1 MERSE
6 KERVQMKSRKTTL
19 ALTVGLLAGAVALS
33 VWKFP
38 REQRLLEHAVRIEE
52 AKDWKDY
59 HWISP
64 HEVVYTTNERP
75 HARGMFTRL
84 DLATH
89 QQTPLTEINHRIGPH
104 DIDSWE
110 VSPDGSRMAWTTH
123 DGSSKKILN
132 VCRLDGS
139 EYAQWPDRWLQAEA
153 HWTPDSRQLLVFR
166 AVNPPPPKKRGD
178 NNDTPLYEDAVLR
191 APSQTSGGQ
200 TLLLPKPRLAEFKTE
215 SAYYVTPDNGL
226 IVDSTECTCHATQ
239 LELSR
244 FTVRPNLTH
253 VRHLTT
259 DRPYSGHIVA
269 HKLSPGGQ
277 HVAWS
282 VQHEYV
288 IPYTKLLRHYFPKI
302 KENKQ
307 SVIGMYVS
315 DLDGTNMRDLGH
327 VPIPHSDNV
336 DNDDVTEPG
345 TLEWL
350 PDGKTLSFTYKNALY
365 TVASE

>member
-1 MERSE
+1 
-6 KERVQMKSRKTTL
+6 MKSRRATL
-19 ALTVGLLAGAVALS
+19 AITLGLLTGAAGLA

-38 REQRLLEHAVRIEE
+38 REQLLLKHAVRREE
-52 AKDWKDY
+52 AKDWEAY

-75 HARGMFTRL
+75 HSRGMFTRL

-89 QQTPLTEINHRIGPH
+89 QKTPLTAINRRIGPH

-110 VSPDGSRMAWTTH
+110 ISPDGSRLTWITH
-123 DGSSKKILN
+123 DGNNKKFLS

-139 EYAQWPDRWLQAEA
+139 EYAQWPDKWRQAEA

-166 AVNPPPPKKRGD
+166 AVNPPPPSKRQNGEAD
-178 NNDTPLYEDAVLR
+178 PVLFEDAVLR
-191 APSQTSGGQ
+191 APGETSGGQ
-200 TLLLPKPRLAEFKTE
+200 PLSFPKARLAEFKTE

-226 IVDSTECTCHATQ
+226 VVDSTECTCHATQ
-239 LELSR
+239 LELSA
-244 FTVRPNLTH
+244 FTRQPLLTH
-253 VRHLTT
+253 VRHVTT
-259 DRPYSGHIVA
+259 DRPYSGHIVT
-269 HKLSPGGQ
+269 HKLSPQGNR
-277 HVAWS
+277 VAWS

-302 KENKQ
+302 KDNKRA
-307 SVIGMYVS
+307 VIGMYVS

-327 VPIPHSDNV
+327 VPVPAK
-336 DNDDVTEPG
+336 DNDEDITEPG

-350 PDGKTLSFTYKNALY
+350 PDGKTLSFTYKSALY
-365 TVASE
+365 TVVPE